1 MDKAARLIKELQ
13 GLVALECYQEALDRF
28 TEKSSGILGSLS
40 HSSTHKKLL
49 LLAAK
54 INIRNHLAREAGM
67 YMDLLIEEYPGIEDD
82 FDYVILKIKKF
93 LLQSDYDNCSIFL
106 TDCQKNNWDE
116 GQSNWLEYYTGMI
129 AFWKGNY
136 FRANRLF
143 EECRELALSSG
154 DGFLTGCC
162 SYMMGYVAFQRCFFE
177 IAEVNYSRALESFDK
192 CGKYMSQGHTYKML
206 AILACRTGEY
216 DKAEEF
222 LQPAVKFLEL
232 TGSRGG
238 VISSNIV
245 LGRINIFRGQY
256 EEAEVLLLDSREK
269 ALEAGFRRETALSSE
284 FLGEICYHQGRYGES
299 LVFVKEA
306 GEIAGEIA
314 PEGDVAVEVSRRLGE
329 VYIALGRIEDAEIA
343 LSKSH
348 RLCENMN
355 DKYEL
360 GSVLRAYGMIAFK
373 KHDMDL
379 AMSFFNE
386 AAVTLKLIKE
396 SFELGRTL
404 QLVAETCEKWI
415 AENDIDMQTRDELLN
430 KAKDNAVEAL
440 HLFSTKN
447 LDDRAEICRDLV
459 HRLEGMIDHSV
470 QGHHYRKIQ
479 FDEEWLIEDRIVAAS
494 DSMKKVISRVRK
506 LAPGD
511 MSVLVSGETGTGK
524 EIVAG
529 LLHRFS
535 SRSEGPFVPVNCAA
549 IPDAIFE
556 SELFGYRK
564 GAFTGALRDKAGL
577 FEEASGGTLF
587 LDEITE
593 LTARQQAKLLR
604 AVQEQC
610 VRRVGE
616 TTERPVDIRLVS
628 ASNQDIWSMV
638 ESGKLR
644 KDFYYRI
651 SGGAIELEPLRNR
664 KDDILPLFSYYLC
677 GSGGVFSI
685 EEGLTELLLQYH
697 WPGNVREL
705 INIAEELALLG
716 QSGRVARKRDLPL
729 VIRSF
734 ILSEPRNTDNL
745 SIAAGSSRKNN
756 GICSESGN
764 KDELRRQIEI
774 GLIKHNGN
782 KSAIARELGIGR
794 ATLYRRLLELEI
806 S

>member
-1 MDKAARLIKELQ
+1 MIDKAARLIKELEE
-13 GLVALECYQEALDRF
+13 LVSSECYQEALDRF
-28 TEKSSGILGSLS
+28 REESAGILGSLP
-40 HSSTHKKLL
+40 HSLTHKELL

-54 INIRNHLAREAGM
+54 INIGNHLAREAGK
-67 YMDLLIEEYPGIEDD
+67 YMDLLIDEYPGIEDE
-82 FDYVILKIKKF
+82 FDYVDQKVQIF
-93 LLQSDYDNCSIFL
+93 LLQSDYDACSVFL
-106 TDCQKNNWDE
+106 ADCRKTNWNE
-116 GQSNWLEYYTGMI
+116 KQSNWLEYYAGKV
-129 AFWKGNY
+129 AFWKGDY
-136 FRANRLF
+136 FRAIRLF
-143 EECRELALSSG
+143 EESRDHALSSG
-154 DGFLTGCC
+154 DGFLEGCC
-162 SYMMGYVAFQRCFFE
+162 LYMIGYVAFQRCFFE

-206 AILACRTGEY
+206 AILAYRTGEY
-216 DKAEEF
+216 DKAEEL
-222 LQPAVKFLEL
+222 LQPAVKFFRL
-232 TGSRGG
+232 TGNRRSL
-238 VISSNIV
+238 ISSNIA
-245 LGRINIFRGQY
+245 LGRINIFRGHY
-256 EEAEVLLLDSREK
+256 EKAEALLLDCRGK
-269 ALEAGFRRETALSSE
+269 ALEAGFRRETAISSE
-284 FLGEICYHQGRYGES
+284 FLGEICYHQGRYDES
-299 LVFVKEA
+299 LAWLKEA
-306 GEIAGEIA
+306 GEIADEIA
-314 PEGDVAVEVSRRLGE
+314 SEGDHAVEVSRRLGE

-343 LSKSH
+343 LSKAH
-348 RLCENMN
+348 RLCESLN

-360 GSVLRAYGMIAFK
+360 GSVLRAYGMIAFGK
-373 KHDMDL
+373 NDMDL

-386 AAVTLKLIKE
+386 AVVTLKLIKE

-404 QLVAETCEKWI
+404 QLAAETCEKWI
-415 AENDIDMQTRDELLN
+415 AENDTDRQTRDELLE
-430 KAKDNAVEAL
+430 KARDNAVEAL

-734 ILSEPRNTDNL
+734 ILSEPRDTD
-745 SIAAGSSRKNN
+745 
-756 GICSESGN
+756 
-764 KDELRRQIEI
+764 DLRRQIKI

-794 ATLYRRLLELEI
+794 ATLYRHLVELEI